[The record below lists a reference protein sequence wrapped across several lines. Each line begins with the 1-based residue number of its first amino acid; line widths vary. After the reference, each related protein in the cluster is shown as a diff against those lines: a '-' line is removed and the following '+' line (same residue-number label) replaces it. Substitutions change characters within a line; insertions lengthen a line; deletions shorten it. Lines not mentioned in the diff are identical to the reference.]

1 MDMTTSFSPLACLCG
16 GEDFVRILGLQTRQQ
31 SGLVEQ
37 QKGYQCLACRQQVDV
52 HQMQAQA
59 EIRRL
64 RVEMAEKEAQLL
76 ALGVPMAS
84 PVSPT

>member
-16 GEDFVRILGLQTRQQ
+16 AEDFVRVIGLQTRQQ

-37 QKGYQCLACRQQVDV
+37 QKGYRCLQCHQNVDV

-76 ALGVPMAS
+76 ALGVPA
-84 PVSPT
+84 VSPHVSA

>member
-16 GEDFVRILGLQTRQQ
+16 GEDFVRVIGLQTRQQ

-37 QKGYQCLACRQQVDV
+37 QKGYQCLQCHKAVDV

-64 RVEMAEKEAQLL
+64 RVEMAEKEAQLV
-76 ALGVPMAS
+76 ALGAPTVS
-84 PVSPT
+84 LISPT